1 VEAVLDMALATIS
14 TLSESYTSGVSLSVA
29 DSFGNEKDEEADL
42 RADEDT
48 YQLRDGTPSKRE
60 AIESQPKEE
69 EGSEDAE
76 GSEDSDEILEVI
88 G

>member
-14 TLSESYTSGVSLSVA
+14 SLAESYTSGVSLGTTQ
-29 DSFGNEKDEEADL
+29 SFVDGKEEEADV
-42 RADEDT
+42 RMEDDSYLPRGENRT
-48 YQLRDGTPSKRE
+48 KRGPLD
-60 AIESQPKEE
+60 SRPKEE
-69 EGSEDAE
+69 ASEDEE